1 MMSNAEPMPCPICEE
16 PLKAHAQ
23 VVAAGG
29 DTFVASCAVCGRYAL
44 GAEEMALAKSMGSA
58 DRFNLMAL
66 LEVRSI
72 PAEADGTVV
81 LQPKHFKKGWR

>member
-1 MMSNAEPMPCPICEE
+1 MSKAEPMPCPICEQ

-23 VVAAGG
+23 VVAAGVE
-29 DTFVASCAVCGRYAL
+29 TFVASCAICGKYAL
-44 GAEEMALAKSMGSA
+44 GAEEMALAKGMGGA

-72 PAEADGTVV
+72 PAGADGTVV
-81 LQPKHFKKGWR
+81 LEPRHFKKGWR

>member
-1 MMSNAEPMPCPICEE
+1 MSKAEPMACPICEM
-16 PLKAHAQ
+16 PLTAYAE
-23 VVAAGG
+23 VEGSGVG
-29 DTFVASCAVCGRYAL
+29 TFVASCPICGRYAL
-44 GAEEMALAKSMGSA
+44 GAEEMALAKNMGNA

-81 LQPKHFKKGWR
+81 LKPKHFKKGWRD